1 MRTQW
6 LGGVVLLILAAGC
19 ADGDAPAADAALTG
33 DARPAPDARGAH
45 DAAPDA
51 APDARPDADADDA
64 APDALLD
71 AAADATPDA
80 IGDMSDTMGDATPDA
95 MVDAMTATPDALPDA
110 LPDAAPEGPAVYA
123 PGRDHSPLTPHV
135 AQNLRAIAARAP
147 AQQDD
152 VFSKIGASSTVSPWF
167 MHCFAGDTIDLDGR
181 DHLWPTIDHFAA
193 GDAAGTDPYTRESLS
208 ATVGWSARN
217 ALAGDPSP
225 LQQEIDATRP
235 RYALVMYGTND
246 IQRRDIDG
254 YASDLFTLVETLTA
268 QGIIPILSAIMPRDD
283 DPEADALVPSYNA
296 VVRGVSEARQIP
308 FIDYHR
314 RLVVLDDHGLGPD
327 RLHASVYRT
336 AEGARPCDFTAD
348 GLTAGYNIRNLLVI
362 EALHRVRALLD
373 GAAPPD
379 PPAPRRTATGG
390 VDDPIEITALPYT
403 DTRDTA
409 ASPHRRFAAYPACDA
424 GQDESGPEYI
434 YRLTLDRPT
443 VIRAWILDRGP
454 VDVDLHLLGAPDAA
468 TCLDRDHRGLVAS
481 LDPGEWYLV
490 ADTFVAAAG
499 ERAGEYLLVVVEE

>member
-1 MRTQW
+1 MQTRTIAW
-6 LGGVVLLILAAGC
+6 TALLWLAAGC
-19 ADGDAPAADAALTG
+19 ADDEVTAPLDRGARLDATDP
-33 DARPAPDARGAH
+33 PDATA
-45 DAAPDA
+45 
-51 APDARPDADADDA
+51 
-64 APDALLD
+64 D
-71 AAADATPDA
+71 AAADATADAASDASVDAASDATSDA
-80 IGDMSDTMGDATPDA
+80 ITDATL
-95 MVDAMTATPDALPDA
+95 DALPDA
-110 LPDAAPEGPAVYA
+110 IANGMPDATPDPTDADPVPDATPDPTPDAAPPEGPAVYA
-123 PGRDHSPLTPHV
+123 PGRDHSPITPHV
-135 AQNLRAIAARAP
+135 AANLRAIAARAP

-167 MHCFAGDTIDLDGR
+167 MHCFAGDAIDLDGR

-235 RYALVMYGTND
+235 RHAIVMYGTND

-254 YASDLFTLVETLTA
+254 YAGDLFTLVDTLTA

-296 VVRGVSEARQIP
+296 VVRGVAQARQIP

-314 RLVVLDDHGLGPD
+314 RLAVLPDHGLGQD

-336 AEGARPCDFTAD
+336 PQGARPCDFTPD

-362 EALHRVRALLD
+362 EALTRVRAALAD
-373 GAAPPD
+373 QPAQD
-379 PPAPRRTATGG
+379 PPAPLATAAGTLA
-390 VDDPIEITALPYT
+390 DPIEVTALPYT
-403 DTRDTA
+403 DTRDTT
-409 ASPHRRFAAYPACDA
+409 ASPHRRIDAYPACGA
-424 GQDESGPEYI
+424 AQDESGPEYV

-443 VIRAWILDRGP
+443 LIRAWVLDRGL
-454 VDVDLHLLGAPDAA
+454 VDIDLHLLGGPDPA
-468 TCLDRDHRGLVAS
+468 TCLDRDHRELVAS

-499 ERAGEYLLVVVEE
+499 ERAGEYLLVIVEE